1 MPLLQV
7 EVRVLHHSVVLAV
20 HQTDEDGV
28 FAGHKRRQDVDW
40 NRHLIGKH
48 YMMGNTNFSDF
59 RLCSGAIAAL
69 PVVPGNH
76 LEECVK
82 PTIQVS

>member
-1 MPLLQV
+1 MQRRR
-7 EVRVLHHSVVLAV
+7 VRFRVRYHAVVLAV
-20 HQTDEDGV
+20 HQTDEDGI

-48 YMMGNTNFSDF
+48 YRMGNTNFSDF
-59 RLCSGAIAAL
+59 RLCGSAIVAL

-82 PTIQVS
+82 PTIQLS

>member
-1 MPLLQV
+1 M
-7 EVRVLHHSVVLAV
+7 

-48 YMMGNTNFSDF
+48 YKMGNTNFSDF
-59 RLCSGAIAAL
+59 RLCGLIWEQL
-69 PVVPGNH
+69 HVVPGDQLVACEKPIVH
-76 LEECVK
+76 LR
-82 PTIQVS
+82 